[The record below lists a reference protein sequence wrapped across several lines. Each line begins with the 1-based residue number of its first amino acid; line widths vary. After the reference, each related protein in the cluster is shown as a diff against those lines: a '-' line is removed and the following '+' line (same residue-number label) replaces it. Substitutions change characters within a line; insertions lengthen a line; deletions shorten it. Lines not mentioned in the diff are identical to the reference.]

1 MVLGYNRECQMKPSA
16 LAKMIFSYDAGW
28 KELVDIHPT
37 VGKMFFFYVVP
48 MSLLPPAMFYYAG
61 MRYGSVMLPHI
72 SSNQLLLIVA
82 VFYVA
87 ELVTVPLVA
96 LAIQRLG
103 DVVSASPAY
112 ADAFILAA
120 VAPTPLWLAPVCL
133 FIPSV
138 LINAFVGAFA
148 MLGAWGLIYHG
159 VYRVF
164 NLEDKGQSL
173 LMAGSVL
180 AVGLVAWVAL
190 MVLTLVVWGYA

>member
-1 MVLGYNRECQMKPSA
+1 VEIVAALLLAFA
-16 LAKMIFSYDAGW
+16 LA
-28 KELVDIHPT
+28 
-37 VGKMFFFYVVP
+37 
-48 MSLLPPAMFYYAG
+48 
-61 MRYGSVMLPHI
+61 
-72 SSNQLLLIVA
+72 
-82 VFYVA
+82 
-87 ELVTVPLVA
+87 
-96 LAIQRLG
+96 
-103 DVVSASPAY
+103 AY
-112 ADAFILAA
+112 LRFR
-120 VAPTPLWLAPVCL
+120 
-133 FIPSV
+133 